1 MIEHKLLK
9 DEKILIVI
17 PKGNL
22 EKGDFE
28 KLSAIV
34 DPYLEKEG
42 KLSGLMIQTESF
54 PGWDS
59 FAALISHLQFVKNHQ
74 KKICRV
80 AAVTDSGFLS
90 VMPSIASHFVAA
102 ELKHFAYDE
111 KENALKWLRNVPPSK
126 S

>member
-1 MIEHKLLK
+1 MIEHTLLEN
-9 DEKILIVI
+9 EKILIVT
-17 PKGNL
+17 PKGAL
-22 EKGDFE
+22 EKNDFE

-42 KLSGLMIQTESF
+42 QLNGLMIQTEAF

-59 FAALISHLQFVKNHQ
+59 FAALISHFQFVKNHQ
-74 KKICRV
+74 KKILRV

-90 VMPSIASHFVAA
+90 VMPVIADHFVDA
-102 ELKHFAYDE
+102 ELKHFNYDE
-111 KENALKWLRNVPPSK
+111 KERAMEWLKETAS

>member
-9 DEKILIVI
+9 NEKILIVT
-17 PKGNL
+17 PKGAL
-22 EKGDFE
+22 EKSDFE

-42 KLSGLMIQTESF
+42 QLNGLMIQTESF

-59 FAALISHLQFVKNHQ
+59 FAALISHFQFVKNHQ
-74 KKICRV
+74 KKFSRV

-90 VMPSIASHFVAA
+90 VMPVIADHFVDA
-102 ELKHFAYDE
+102 ELKHFNYDE
-111 KENALKWLRNVPPSK
+111 KERAMEWLKEAAS

>member
-1 MIEHKLLK
+1 MIAHKLLK
-9 DEKILIVI
+9 DEKILIVT
-17 PKGNL
+17 PKGAL
-22 EKGDFE
+22 EKIDFE

-42 KLSGLMIQTESF
+42 QLKGLMIQTESF

-59 FAALISHLQFVKNHQ
+59 FAALISHFQFVRNHQ
-74 KKICRV
+74 KKISRV

-90 VMPSIASHFVAA
+90 VMPMIADHFIDA
-102 ELKHFAYDE
+102 ELKHFNYDE
-111 KENALKWLRNVPPSK
+111 QERALEWLKEAAS

>member
-1 MIEHKLLK
+1 MIEHKLLRN
-9 DEKILIVI
+9 EKILIVT
-17 PKGNL
+17 PKGAL
-22 EKGDFE
+22 EKSDFE

-42 KLSGLMIQTESF
+42 QLNGLMIQTESF

-59 FAALISHLQFVKNHQ
+59 FAALISHFQFVKNHQ
-74 KKICRV
+74 KKISRV

-90 VMPSIASHFVAA
+90 VMPVIADHFIDT
-102 ELKHFAYDE
+102 ELKHFNYDD
-111 KENALKWLRNVPPSK
+111 KEGAMEWLKEATS